1 MQMNS
6 NRLFNSPR
14 LNRVLIAV
22 LLVWIGSAAF
32 SFYVLNRFDTLIHGQ
47 LYSYGLE
54 FDHAWAD
61 TYYFYTQLMY
71 VALVVPIALSV
82 LSIAA
87 GFKRE
92 TKKTS
97 EQAPKLIPN
106 LTKPRPQPAVPQD
119 LKAKSKENK
128 NGMCCP
134 SCKKVFSRPLVMLNF
149 EDGKN
154 RLDNVCPYCYHVL
167 GTAENDEMSK
177 SDFRIADSDK
187 KLIH

>member
-1 MQMNS
+1 MSS

-14 LNRVLIAV
+14 FNRVFIAV
-22 LLVWIGSAAF
+22 LLVWIVSAAF
-32 SFYVLNRFDTLIHGQ
+32 GIYLLNRFDTLIHSQ
-47 LYSYGLE
+47 LYSFGLE

-61 TYYFYTQLMY
+61 IYYIYTQLMY
-71 VALVVPIALSV
+71 IALVVPIALSV

-87 GFKRE
+87 GFKRQ

-97 EQAPKLIPN
+97 ESAPKLIPN

-128 NGMCCP
+128 NDMCCP
-134 SCKKVFSRPLVMLNF
+134 SCKKVISRPLVTLNF

-154 RLDNVCPYCYHVL
+154 RLDNVCPYCNHVL
-167 GTAENDEMSK
+167 GTAENNKTSK
-177 SDFRIADSDK
+177 SDFQIADSDK